1 MKLRRIIGDVEVLA
15 HRGDLDVE
23 ISDIFYDSRA
33 VARGGLFV
41 AIKGLVTDGHGYV
54 GAAVDRGAAAVVVED
69 DVDIPG
75 AVLVRVRD
83 SRAALGRLADAF
95 FDYPS
100 MKLKL
105 LGVTGTNGKTTI
117 CYIVEEILAAAGK
130 APGVIGTI
138 NYRYGKTSITP
149 PHTTPESLDLV
160 RLLSDMVDAGT
171 DHTVMEVSSHALD
184 LRRVDCC
191 MFDAAL
197 FTNLTQDHL
206 DYHQTMEN
214 YFESKA
220 RFFRELINRNKETT
234 SVINADD
241 PWGKRLIDETR
252 GRLMTYGL
260 SDGADIRPTAFT
272 ADTRGVRGEGVT
284 PYGKFRFESNL
295 LGRYNIYNLLA
306 ALGGA
311 LGMGIDLET
320 AVSGI
325 NRRIVVPGRLE
336 PVEGT
341 GDVSVLVDYAHTD
354 DALTNVLSTLAPLA
368 KGRLI
373 TVFGCGGDRDRKKRP
388 KMAAAAA
395 ARSHKVIVTSDNPRT
410 EDPAAIIEEVLA
422 GFEGT
427 DYSRV
432 DPGGSFWQDSRK
444 VYAVIPDRREAIRF
458 AVSRAEGGDIVLL
471 AGKGHEDYQIIGTT
485 KYPFDDRIEAKEALT
500 ERRRHG

>member
-15 HRGDLDVE
+15 HRGDLDIE

-41 AIKGLVTDGHGYV
+41 AVKGLVTDGHRYV

-69 DVDIPG
+69 DVDIAG

-130 APGVIGTI
+130 TPGVIGTI
-138 NYRYGKTSITP
+138 NYRYGKNSITP

-160 RLLSDMVDAGT
+160 RLLSDMVNAGA
-171 DHTVMEVSSHALD
+171 DHAVMEVSSHALD

-220 RFFRELINRNKETT
+220 RLFRELINRNKETT

-241 PWGKRLIDETR
+241 PWGKRLIDETK

-260 SDGADIRPTAFT
+260 GDGADIRPTAFT

-284 PYGKFRFESNL
+284 PHGKFRFESNL
-295 LGRYNIYNLLA
+295 LGRHNIYNLLA

-388 KMAAAAA
+388 RMAAAAA
-395 ARSHKVIVTSDNPRT
+395 AGSHKVIVTSDNPRT
-410 EDPAAIIEEVLA
+410 EDPAVIIEEILV

-432 DPGGSFWQDSRK
+432 EPGGSFWRDSRK
-444 VYAVIPDRREAIRF
+444 VYTVIPDRHEAIRF
-458 AVSRAEGGDIVLL
+458 AVSRAEGGDIILL

-485 KYPFDDRIEAKEALT
+485 KYPFDDRLEAKEALT

>member
-1 MKLRRIIGDVEVLA
+1 MKLRRIIGDVDVLA

-23 ISDIFYDSRA
+23 ISDIYYDSRA
-33 VARGGLFV
+33 VAEGGLFV
-41 AIKGLVTDGHGYV
+41 AIKGLVTDGHRYV

-69 DVDIPG
+69 DMDIPG
-75 AVLVRVRD
+75 AVVIRVRD
-83 SRAALGRLADAF
+83 SRAALGRLADTF

-130 APGVIGTI
+130 TPGVIGTI
-138 NYRYGKTSITP
+138 NYRYGRTSITP

-160 RLLSDMVDAGT
+160 RLLSDMVNAGA
-171 DHTVMEVSSHALD
+171 DHAVMEVSSHALD
-184 LRRVDCC
+184 LRRVDSC
-191 MFDAAL
+191 MFDAAI

-220 RFFRELINRNKETT
+220 RLFRELINRKKETT
-234 SVINADD
+234 SIINADD
-241 PWGKRLIDETR
+241 PWGMRLIDEMK
-252 GRLMTYGL
+252 GRVMTYGL

-295 LGRYNIYNLLA
+295 LGRHNIYNLLA

-320 AVSGI
+320 AVLGI

-368 KGRLI
+368 KGRLV

-395 ARSHKVIVTSDNPRT
+395 AKSHKVIVTSDNPRT
-410 EDPAAIIEEVLA
+410 EDPAVIIEEILA

-444 VYAVIPDRREAIRF
+444 FYTVIPDRREAIRF
-458 AVSRAEGGDIVLL
+458 AVSRATSGDIVLL

-485 KYPFDDRIEAKEALT
+485 KYPFDDRLEAKEALT
-500 ERRRHG
+500 ERRRDG

>member
-1 MKLRRIIGDVEVLA
+1 MAG
-15 HRGDLDVE
+15 
-23 ISDIFYDSRA
+23 
-33 VARGGLFV
+33 GGLFV
-41 AIKGLVTDGHGYV
+41 AIKGLVTDGHRYV
-54 GAAVDRGAAAVVVED
+54 GAAVDRGASAVVVEED
-69 DVDIPG
+69 MDIPG
-75 AVLVRVRD
+75 AVVVRVRD

-130 APGVIGTI
+130 TPGVIGTI

-160 RLLSDMVDAGT
+160 RLLSDMVGAGT
-171 DHTVMEVSSHALD
+171 GYAVMEVSSHALD
-184 LRRVDCC
+184 LRRVDSC

-241 PWGKRLIDETR
+241 PWGKRLINEAK
-252 GRLMTYGL
+252 GRLMMYGL
-260 SDGADIRPTAFT
+260 GGGADIRPTAFT

-295 LGRYNIYNLLA
+295 LGKHNIYNLLA

-341 GDVSVLVDYAHTD
+341 ETSRCW
-354 DALTNVLSTLAPLA
+354 STMPIPTT
-368 KGRLI
+368 RLP
-373 TVFGCGGDRDRKKRP
+373 TSFRHWRRWRK
-388 KMAAAAA
+388 AA
-395 ARSHKVIVTSDNPRT
+395 
-410 EDPAAIIEEVLA
+410 
-422 GFEGT
+422 
-427 DYSRV
+427 
-432 DPGGSFWQDSRK
+432 
-444 VYAVIPDRREAIRF
+444 
-458 AVSRAEGGDIVLL
+458 
-471 AGKGHEDYQIIGTT
+471 
-485 KYPFDDRIEAKEALT
+485 
-500 ERRRHG
+500 

>member
-1 MKLRRIIGDVEVLA
+1 
-15 HRGDLDVE
+15 
-23 ISDIFYDSRA
+23 
-33 VARGGLFV
+33 
-41 AIKGLVTDGHGYV
+41 
-54 GAAVDRGAAAVVVED
+54 
-69 DVDIPG
+69 
-75 AVLVRVRD
+75 
-83 SRAALGRLADAF
+83 
-95 FDYPS
+95 
-100 MKLKL
+100 
-105 LGVTGTNGKTTI
+105 
-117 CYIVEEILAAAGK
+117 
-130 APGVIGTI
+130 
-138 NYRYGKTSITP
+138 
-149 PHTTPESLDLV
+149 
-160 RLLSDMVDAGT
+160 
-171 DHTVMEVSSHALD
+171 
-184 LRRVDCC
+184 

-220 RFFRELINRNKETT
+220 RLFRELINRNKETT

-241 PWGKRLIDETR
+241 PWGKRLIDETK

-260 SDGADIRPTAFT
+260 GDGADIRPTAFT

-295 LGRYNIYNLLA
+295 LGKHNIYNLLA

-395 ARSHKVIVTSDNPRT
+395 AGSHKVIVTSDNPRT

-432 DPGGSFWQDSRK
+432 EPGGSFWQDSRK
-444 VYAVIPDRREAIRF
+444 VYTVIPDRREAIRF
-458 AVSRAEGGDIVLL
+458 AVSRATSGDIVLL

-500 ERRRHG
+500 ERRRNG